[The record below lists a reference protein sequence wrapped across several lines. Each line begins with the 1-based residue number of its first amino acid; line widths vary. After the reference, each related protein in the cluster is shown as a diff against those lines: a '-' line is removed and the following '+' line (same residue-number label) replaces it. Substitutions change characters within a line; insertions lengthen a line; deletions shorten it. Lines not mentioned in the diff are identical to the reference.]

1 MQNVRFLNMQKLA
14 LERYPKLEMSI
25 IKSGN
30 IYLSREHVQELQEL
44 ETAVLDS
51 HGCCTDD
58 SMQRFL
64 SHQHEGHQ
72 PAFYIT
78 FRFHWFLKL
87 SKINTHNFST

>member
-1 MQNVRFLNMQKLA
+1 MQNVRILYVQKLTQ
-14 LERYPKLEMSI
+14 ERYPKLEMSI
-25 IKSGN
+25 IKSGH

-64 SHQHEGHQ
+64 GHQHEGHQ

-78 FRFHWFLKL
+78 FCFHWLLKL
-87 SKINTHNFST
+87 SKIYQVQS